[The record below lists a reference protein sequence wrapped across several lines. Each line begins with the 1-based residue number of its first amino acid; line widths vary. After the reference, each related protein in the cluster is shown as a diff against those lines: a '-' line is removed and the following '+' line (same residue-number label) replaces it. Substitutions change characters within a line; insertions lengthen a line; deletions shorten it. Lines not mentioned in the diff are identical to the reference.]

1 MNISPKN
8 HTRFLIENTELLP
21 DTTSNDVS
29 SEAFKRLERDLKSY
43 QKNGNWSCSL
53 CQNEVNFDHKFQL
66 VTHWHET
73 HAHKDAI
80 FEVCQWCMEL
90 FFSPGS
96 SAKVRF
102 L

>member
-8 HTRFLIENTELLP
+8 HTRFLIENTELLS

-53 CQNEVNFDHKFQL
+53 CQNEVKFDHKFQL